1 MSGKLAGQIKQTK
14 PFGSLEEEALLN
26 LMRTAAILEGVETDA
41 LKPYELSMPQYN
53 ILRIL
58 RGAGPK
64 GLSCQEIADRMISR
78 DPDVTRLVDRLDARG
93 LIQRARSSEDRRVVI
108 TKISEAGLKRLTDMD
123 AGLRELPKKIL
134 GHLGEKKLRLLI
146 DLLERARGE

>member
-108 TKISEAGLKRLTDMD
+108 TKISEAGLKLLSDLD

-134 GHLGEKKLRLLI
+134 GHLGEKRLRVLI
-146 DLLERARGE
+146 GLLERARGE

>member
-1 MSGKLAGQIKQTK
+1 MGGKLAGQIKQTK

-41 LKPYELSMPQYN
+41 LKPYDLSMPQYN

-108 TKISEAGLKRLTDMD
+108 TKISEAGLKRLADMD

-134 GHLGEKKLRLLI
+134 GHLGEKRLRLLI
-146 DLLERARGE
+146 GLLERARGE

>member
-26 LMRTAAILEGVETDA
+26 LMRTASVLEGVETDA
-41 LKPYELSMPQYN
+41 LKPYELSTPQYN

-58 RGAGPK
+58 RGAGPQ
-64 GLSCQEIADRMISR
+64 GLSCQEIAGRMISR

-108 TKISEAGLKRLTDMD
+108 TKISEAGLKLLADLD

-134 GHLGEKKLRLLI
+134 GHLGEKRLRLLI
-146 DLLERARGE
+146 GLLERARGE